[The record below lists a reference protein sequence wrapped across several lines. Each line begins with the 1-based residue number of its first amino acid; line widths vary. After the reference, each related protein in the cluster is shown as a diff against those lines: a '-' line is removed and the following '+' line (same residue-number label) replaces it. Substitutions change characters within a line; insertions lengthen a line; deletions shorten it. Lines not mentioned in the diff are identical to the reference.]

1 MITVLPK
8 PKFNKMENVKSPNKH
23 ANKLLFYGVLLFFFG
38 LAAGLF
44 VPLMANPRM
53 GLSTHLE
60 GVMNGI
66 FLIVLG
72 LIWNRVALPD
82 KWLKITF
89 GLTLYGTFSNFAAVL
104 FAAITGAGRMMPIAL
119 GKEGTPIQEAII
131 SFLLVSVSLAMLA
144 VCAIVLVGL
153 NKHINAQL
161 SH

>member
-82 KWLKITF
+82 KWLKI
-89 GLTLYGTFSNFAAVL
+89 NFAAVL